1 MTHLNIIIIE
11 TVRILELLTL
21 EQESLPPNINLHSRI
36 LSRKDEDILVK
47 RTITY
52 FSVTSSLTFSMLS
65 SLDRLL
71 IITVSPDPVLRIL
84 IYIVNSKNIFNI
96 NLKSYRLLEVYI
108 IP

>member
-36 LSRKDEDILVK
+36 LSREDILVK

-71 IITVSPDPVLRIL
+71 IITVSPDPVFRIL
-84 IYIVNSKNIFNI
+84 IYIVNNKNIFNI
-96 NLKSYRLLEVYI
+96 NLKSYRILKR
-108 IP
+108 

>member
-21 EQESLPPNINLHSRI
+21 EQESLLPNINLHSRI
-36 LSRKDEDILVK
+36 LSREDILVK

-96 NLKSYRLLEVYI
+96 NLKSYRILKR
-108 IP
+108 